1 MASNNPNVTASNIIS
16 DVEARLMTPAISS
29 NTYLPWISYAY
40 GRVFLTLLRAR
51 REIAEQFFADSYLLT
66 LNTTNPNEYT
76 LTDYIPR
83 FGGMLKVE
91 ILYGATGDTWI
102 NAAQLPA
109 ISTYD
114 ILQNNT
120 TQYRGK
126 SSCIYYLIG
135 GKIGFIPVPPESGAT
150 ARIYYIKRPYQI
162 DSTSDVIDIPYRYQY
177 PIVDYV
183 QSKAIQTANQDYS
196 TSQILEDRFRQQL
209 EEIAISADSEIVAS
223 TNILYQGSALYDNP
237 LS

>member
-1 MASNNPNVTASNIIS
+1 MATNNPDITASDIIT

-29 NTYLPWISYAY
+29 SKYLPWISYAY

-51 REIAEQFFADSYLLT
+51 REIAEQFFADNYLLT
-66 LNTTNPNEYT
+66 LNTNNPNEYI

-91 ILYGATGDTWI
+91 LKYGDTNDQWVNI
-102 NAAQLPA
+102 AQLPS

-120 TQYRGK
+120 TAYRGK
-126 SSCIYYLIG
+126 SSAIYYLVG

-162 DSTSDVIDIPYRYQY
+162 DSVDDTIDIPYRYQY

-183 QSKAIQTANQDYS
+183 QAKAIQTANQDYS
-196 TSQILEDRFRQQL
+196 TSQVLEDRFRQQL
-209 EEIAISADSEIVAS
+209 EEVAISADSEIVAS
-223 TNILYQGSALYDNP
+223 TNILYQGTALYDNP